1 MRSRFNLDLKL
12 EAVACDEIVS
22 LWKFSSFNL
31 VSAEKRVSSEK
42 LISIN
47 DKQTIIIKYMDLKV
61 LFIFDAIS
69 LAKKISKKNY
79 LLQPID
85 SNGLT
90 TEEVIFFKCAP
101 IRFKYL
107 A

>member
-1 MRSRFNLDLKL
+1 
-12 EAVACDEIVS
+12 
-22 LWKFSSFNL
+22 
-31 VSAEKRVSSEK
+31 
-42 LISIN
+42 
-47 DKQTIIIKYMDLKV
+47 MDLKV

-79 LLQPID
+79 LLYPID
-85 SNGLT
+85 SNGFT
-90 TEEVIFFKCAP
+90 TEEVMFFKCAP